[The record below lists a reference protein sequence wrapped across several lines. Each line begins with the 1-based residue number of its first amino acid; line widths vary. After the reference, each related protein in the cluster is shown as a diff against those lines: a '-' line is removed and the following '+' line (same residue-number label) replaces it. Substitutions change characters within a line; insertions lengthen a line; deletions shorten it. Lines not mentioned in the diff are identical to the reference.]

1 MSDDTIRIVTYEPS
15 EGNSEIEATE
25 GRKGG
30 VGMDMGV
37 VYWPDD
43 EEDSQANTGK
53 TGDFKLTDVSVQ
65 KIEQEM
71 ARFMQ
76 TMDKLFSR
84 AELQAQMQAMD
95 LAEVELWVSITA
107 EGSVSLIGQGAKL
120 AGTRSVVLRFR
131 KRG

>member
-1 MSDDTIRIVTYEPS
+1 
-15 EGNSEIEATE
+15 
-25 GRKGG
+25 
-30 VGMDMGV
+30 MDMGV
-37 VYWPDD
+37 VYWTDD